1 MKRLVVVLISLF
13 STIILFAQKDPVST
27 IFEKYSGKEGFITV
41 NMTGDMLGLM
51 MKMEE
56 EKRDTT
62 FRSKLTMITILTTE
76 KGHDS
81 PAGAVDF
88 KAEVYDKIDRSVYKE
103 MMTIK
108 ESDEEVAIMLQE
120 SKGQISELLVIVG
133 GQKENALIQV
143 KGSIILG
150 EIADIAGKSQMK
162 GFEYLRKLEK

>member
-1 MKRLVVVLISLF
+1 MKRLVVLLISAF
-13 STIILFAQKDPVST
+13 FTVILLAQKDPVSVV
-27 IFEKYSGKEGFITV
+27 FEKYSGKEGFISV
-41 NMTGDMLGLM
+41 NMTGDMLGLI

-62 FRSKLTMITILTTE
+62 FRSKLTMVNILASE

-81 PAGAVDF
+81 PSEAVDF
-88 KAEVYDKIDRSVYKE
+88 KAEVYEKIDRSVYKE

-108 ESDEEVAIMLQE
+108 ESDEEVAIMIKE
-120 SKGQISELLVIVG
+120 SNGEISELLVIVG

-150 EIADIAGKSQMK
+150 EVADIAGKSQMK
-162 GFEYLRKLEK
+162 GFEYLRNLEK

>member
-1 MKRLVVVLISLF
+1 MSVFFTV
-13 STIILFAQKDPVST
+13 ILSAQKDPVSAV
-27 IFEKYSGKEGFITV
+27 FEKYSGKEGFITV
-41 NMTGDMLGLM
+41 NMTGDMLGLI

-62 FRSKLTMITILTTE
+62 FRSTLTMVNILATE

-81 PAGAVDF
+81 PSGTIDF
-88 KAEVYDKIDRSVYKE
+88 KSEVYDKIDRSVYKE

-108 ESDEEVAIMLQE
+108 ESDEEVAIMIKE
-120 SKGQISELLVIVG
+120 SNGQISEMLVIVG

-150 EIADIAGKSQMK
+150 EVTDIAGKSQMK
-162 GFEYLRKLEK
+162 GFEYLRNLEK